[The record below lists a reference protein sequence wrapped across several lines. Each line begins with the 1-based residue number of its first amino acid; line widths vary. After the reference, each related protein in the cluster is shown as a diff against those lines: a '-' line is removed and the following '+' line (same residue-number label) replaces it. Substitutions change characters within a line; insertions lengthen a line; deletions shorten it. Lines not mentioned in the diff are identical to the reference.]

1 MSSHVSCY
9 HISSHIMCSE
19 SSSLCSVIIL
29 MYWLIC
35 SLHVGTAGLKE
46 TKNKRKDKKVTKK
59 NDEENMED
67 APEHGQGKSAYLIF
81 S

>member
-1 MSSHVSCY
+1 
-9 HISSHIMCSE
+9 
-19 SSSLCSVIIL
+19 

-81 S
+81 SW